1 MSELLKKAEKIIQK
15 CLFVPNELLPEEYHN
30 KKTGYVSLAKLE
42 KKCDKRD
49 GISDA
54 KKLKAEKLRRVG
66 LYREQMQS
74 DDKIEYVDIDH
85 HKLYTN
91 QMNFAKYCPQ
101 INLEEDE

>member
-1 MSELLKKAEKIIQK
+1 MSELLKRAEKVLKECFIYK
-15 CLFVPNELLPEEYHN
+15 G
-30 KKTGYVSLAKLE
+30 KTLAQWD

-49 GISDA
+49 GITDHQ
-54 KKLKAEKLRRVG
+54 KLKAEKLRRVG

-74 DDKIEYVDIDH
+74 NDKIEYVDIDE

-101 INLEEDE
+101 INLEEEDE

>member
-1 MSELLKKAEKIIQK
+1 MSELLKKAEKVIQQ

-30 KKTGYVSLAKLE
+30 KKTGMVSLAKLE
-42 KKCDKRD
+42 KQCDKRD
-49 GISDA
+49 GITDHQ
-54 KKLKAEKLRRVG
+54 KLKAEKLRRVG

-74 DDKIEYVDIDH
+74 NDEIEYVDINE

-101 INLEEDE
+101 IDLEEEE

>member
-1 MSELLKKAEKIIQK
+1 MSELLKRGEKVVKECIT
-15 CLFVPNELLPEEYHN
+15 YMG
-30 KKTGYVSLAKLE
+30 KTLARWD

-54 KKLKAEKLRRVG
+54 KKLKAEKLRRIG

>member
-1 MSELLKKAEKIIQK
+1 MSELLKKAEKVLKECFIYK
-15 CLFVPNELLPEEYHN
+15 G
-30 KKTGYVSLAKLE
+30 KTLAQWD

-49 GISDA
+49 GITDHQ
-54 KKLKAEKLRRVG
+54 KLKAEKLRRVG

-74 DDKIEYVDIDH
+74 NDEIEYVDINE

-101 INLEEDE
+101 IDLEEDE

>member
-15 CLFVPNELLPEEYHN
+15 CLFVPNEILPEEYHN

-49 GISDA
+49 GITDHQ
-54 KKLKAEKLRRVG
+54 KLKAEKLRRVG

-74 DDKIEYVDIDH
+74 NDKIEYVDIDE
-85 HKLYTN
+85 HKLYN
-91 QMNFAKYCPQ
+91 NEMRFAKYCPQ
-101 INLEEDE
+101 INLEEEE